1 MFSPY
6 ILPSNAGK
14 MPHPRSRLTAVTA
27 AARPRA
33 PWGPR
38 VPAIAGWGPPEAADA
53 SRPGIPGMQG
63 PSNGWIWGM
72 GLYGWWMWMKIYLSI
87 YLSMYV
93 CMYVCVGLYHVISGC
108 IVRSYSWLYDIWL
121 YLVNLATSAS
131 RRFSIGLK
139 ASSWPIQNHPNGPAT
154 KAIAHANS

>member
-1 MFSPY
+1 MFLPY

-53 SRPGIPGMQG
+53 SRPGIPGMTSRDHPMVEYG
-63 PSNGWIWGM
+63 GWDYMVDECG
-72 GLYGWWMWMKIYLSI
+72 
-87 YLSMYV
+87 
-93 CMYVCVGLYHVISGC
+93 
-108 IVRSYSWLYDIWL
+108 
-121 YLVNLATSAS
+121 
-131 RRFSIGLK
+131 
-139 ASSWPIQNHPNGPAT
+139 
-154 KAIAHANS
+154 